1 MIEDAV
7 LIDLA
12 YIPQM
17 LLIAAS
23 AGRTCTMVRCC
34 FGS

>member
-17 LLIAAS
+17 LLIA
-23 AGRTCTMVRCC
+23 GRTCTMVRCC